1 MWRCKDA
8 IRKISLPRPSRKA
21 TQQLKPYFCC
31 NLIFKNWP
39 QTLSMRPLA
48 FRALALWQK
57 HVALCDLYREHY
69 TTVYKAMLYLI
80 WRPSHISNIS
90 SHLNRVWP
98 NECIAVLCFAV
109 IAPQPPS
116 NPTLQC
122 DMPTCKLRFESGE
135 HSARHLFCPP
145 LYCQIIDK
153 CYWFSLWGIIMTNLY
168 SFIFYLLGCSCH
180 VTLGATSM
188 FFLWCFPLCSH
199 VKHINCDVFAQMWR
213 YPPRGK
219 HQLIISGHRNC
230 IFL

>member
-1 MWRCKDA
+1 MWRCKDVNA
-8 IRKISLPRPSRKA
+8 IRKISLPWPSRKA

-39 QTLSMRPLA
+39 QTLSMPPLA

-116 NPTLQC
+116 NTPNPAMRYAHLQTSFWKRGTLCSPFVLPPFVLSDHRQMLLVFAVRDNNDKSVLIHILSSWLFVSC
-122 DMPTCKLRFESGE
+122 D
-135 HSARHLFCPP
+135 
-145 LYCQIIDK
+145 
-153 CYWFSLWGIIMTNLY
+153 
-168 SFIFYLLGCSCH
+168 LGCNVYVLS
-180 VTLGATSM
+180 VM
-188 FFLWCFPLCSH
+188 FSSLLAC
-199 VKHINCDVFAQMWR
+199 
-213 YPPRGK
+213 
-219 HQLIISGHRNC
+219 
-230 IFL
+230 